1 MTNASYGIAITA
13 DDRTDKGARSAER
26 RIGRVSRTASA
37 VNRRALTEDERR
49 FGRHARSVV
58 RTFGEVERAG
68 AQIFG
73 GRSITG
79 GIAGRLGAVRAA
91 AAATGTG
98 LGEAAASSS
107 MLGSALGTVGVV
119 AGATVGILAA
129 AGYAAVSFAGNWAKG
144 AADIGRTAATIG
156 LSTKA
161 LQEFEAASQRA
172 GLEKGVGTGALG
184 GLSETLNDAR
194 YGRNTGALATLGRL
208 GVAMKTNAD
217 GTVDVEGMLPALADA
232 IARQNSAGKRLAA
245 SNLGIPLGAL
255 AVFAQG
261 GKALGS
267 DMRDANAHAAVLSD
281 ADIATGTRINRKGA
295 MVSQL
300 KDRALAIAGAGTA
313 GAIEGGYDLTLSGGQ
328 ALTDGSKSFGTVVRD
343 TFRPAAVKID
353 RAADKMVAAASGRGA
368 RGAGRFSRKQ
378 IDALARRALPLV
390 SEAQRHGFSD
400 RNEAVAVAANVM
412 LESGG
417 NHRAREKGGNGRG
430 LIQWTDRRRKEL
442 FRRVM
447 GVDVEHADRATQW
460 RFMRWETQHSE
471 ASNWRR
477 AHRGGNDAGSLAA
490 GYARYVERPANKD
503 RDSAERAAVADAMT
517 IKLEVSGLPQGTK
530 VKAVGGSGARP
541 AVSHAFAR

>member
-73 GRSITG
+73 GRSITS

-172 GLEKGVGTGALG
+172 GLEKGAGTGALG

-217 GTVDVEGMLPALADA
+217 GTVDVEGMLPAIADA

-245 SNLGIPLGAL
+245 SNLGIPVGAL

-353 RAADKMVAAASGRGA
+353 RAADKMVSAAQSRRG
-368 RGAGRFSRKQ
+368 GAGRFSGGQ
-378 IDALARRALPLV
+378 INKFAKKGLPLV
-390 SEAQRHGFSD
+390 GEAMKYGFTRSEAIGI
-400 RNEAVAVAANVM
+400 AANIM

-417 NHRAREKGGNGRG
+417 DHRSKERGGSGRG
-430 LIQWTDRRRKEL
+430 LIQWTDKARKAE

-447 GVDVEHADRATQW
+447 GVDVEHASRDQQW
-460 RFMRWETQHSE
+460 RFLRYELSHKEARSWEKARARGQDP
-471 ASNWRR
+471 ASI
-477 AHRGGNDAGSLAA
+477 AA
-490 GYARYVERPANKD
+490 GYARYVERPANKT
-503 RDSAERAAVADAMT
+503 RDSAERAAVANAMT
-517 IKLEVSGLPQGTK
+517 INLQVSGLPAGTK
-530 VKAVGGSGARP
+530 VRATGTGAKP
-541 AVSHAFAR
+541 SISHAFSH